1 VSKGGVLAFGR
12 VWEGPFS
19 SEDHYNRT
27 LALLNDYVLDPD
39 DWVVV
44 ADSDEFQHYG
54 GKTIP

>member
-1 VSKGGVLAFGR
+1 MLAFGR